1 MTLMLAKLRAM
12 WPFRSR
18 SAWSTCLVCL
28 VVCAPACEALAQDTT
43 PDAAAVAEKRA
54 ADGMATVAA
63 IEQATTGAIERAEQS
78 IVAIARVRKDQAP
91 NVRADQLL
99 VPGQFPFPDAPE
111 NPDYVPTEFA
121 SGVVISA
128 DGLIVTCAHAL
139 DDVKRYDYYVWLDR
153 RFYQANIVSKP
164 AKVQASDPYTDLAV
178 IKIDARD
185 LTPITYGDASTLRK
199 GSFVISLGNPYAIA
213 RDGQASASWGIV
225 SNLRRTAVGRN
236 SGDTLLAKESQHQ
249 FGTLIQTDA
258 RLNLG
263 TSGGALIN
271 MRGEM
276 VGLTTSLAA
285 LNGYEQSAGYAI
297 AVDDMF
303 KRVVEALRSGHQP
316 EFGFLGIQPDELRAH
331 ERAAGISGAR
341 VSLVLPGLPGDLA
354 GLRNEDLI
362 VEINSRPIE
371 DRNGLFRE
379 LSQLP
384 AGAEVD
390 LTVRRPRN
398 GDASSAPIHLKAKLS
413 KKYIATSRPGFALHS
428 PEQWRGMLVEYATA
442 VPGELLRGGANPQRR
457 TNAKLAILSVD
468 PDSPA
473 WRSGLRAGHA
483 ILSVAGAR
491 VNTPEEFYAAV
502 AKSEGSVTLQVYRGS
517 ERLEALTVAEK

>member
-1 MTLMLAKLRAM
+1 MFNNPSQQFT
-12 WPFRSR
+12 
-18 SAWSTCLVCL
+18 SAWLICLATSAAWANQA
-28 VVCAPACEALAQDTT
+28 APIVAQDTPVET
-43 PDAAAVAEKRA
+43 SKKELDKSPEGLTIVAS
-54 ADGMATVAA
+54 
-63 IEQATTGAIERAEQS
+63 IEQATTAAIEKAEQS
-78 IVAIARVRKDQAP
+78 IVAIARVRKDQAA
-91 NVRADQLL
+91 NVRADQL
-99 VPGQFPFPDAPE
+99 VAPGQFPFPDAPE

-121 SGVVISA
+121 SGVIISA

-153 RFYQANIVSKP
+153 RVYPANVVSKP

-178 IKIDARD
+178 IKIDAQD
-185 LTPITYGDASTLRK
+185 LTAITFGDASALRK
-199 GSFVISLGNPYAIA
+199 GSFVLSLGNPYATA

-236 SGDTLLAKESQHQ
+236 STDTLLAKESQHQ

-263 TSGGALIN
+263 TSGGALVN
-271 MRGEM
+271 LRGEM

-285 LNGYEQSAGYAI
+285 LSGFEQSAGYAI

-303 KRVVEALRSGHQP
+303 KRVIDSLKTGHQP
-316 EFGFLGIQPDELRAH
+316 EFGFLGIQPEELRAH
-331 ERAAGISGAR
+331 ERAAGFSGAR

-384 AGAEVD
+384 AGADVD
-390 LTVRRPRN
+390 LTVKRPRN
-398 GDASSAPIHLKAKLS
+398 GEVSSSNIHLKAKLS
-413 KKYIATSRPGFALHS
+413 KKFIATSRPAFALHA

-442 VPGELLRGGANPQRR
+442 VPGELLRGGPNPQRR

-473 WRSGLRAGHA
+473 WRAGLRAGHA
-483 ILSVAGAR
+483 ILSVGATR
-491 VNTPEEFYAAV
+491 VNTPDEFYTAAN
-502 AKSEGSVTLQVYRGS
+502 KSEGPATVQVYRGS
-517 ERLEALTVAEK
+517 ERLETLSVAEK

>member
-1 MTLMLAKLRAM
+1 MSNFPSRRFTSACLIGLIALFIHASTNRFGLSQEPTDEPPKKEADKLGDG
-12 WPFRSR
+12 
-18 SAWSTCLVCL
+18 LGI
-28 VVCAPACEALAQDTT
+28 
-43 PDAAAVAEKRA
+43 VAS
-54 ADGMATVAA
+54 
-63 IEQATTGAIERAEQS
+63 IEQATTAAIEKAEQS
-78 IVAIARVRKDQAP
+78 IVAIARVRKDQAA

-111 NPDYVPTEFA
+111 NPDFVPSEFA

-139 DDVKRYDYYVWLDR
+139 DDVKGYDYYVWLDR
-153 RFYQANIVSKP
+153 RFYQANVVSKP

-178 IKIDARD
+178 IKIDAQD

-199 GSFVISLGNPYAIA
+199 GNFVISLGNPYATA
-213 RDGQASASWGIV
+213 RDGQASASWGII
-225 SNLRRTAVGRN
+225 SNLKRTAVGRN
-236 SGDTLLAKESQHQ
+236 STDALLAKESQHQ

-263 TSGGALIN
+263 TSGGALVN
-271 MRGEM
+271 LRGEM
-276 VGLTTSLAA
+276 IGLTTSLAA
-285 LNGYEQSAGYAI
+285 LNGFEQSAGYAI

-303 KRVVEALRSGHQP
+303 KRVVDSLKTGHQP
-316 EFGFLGIQPDELRAH
+316 EFGFLGIQPEELRAH
-331 ERAAGISGAR
+331 ERAAGLSGAR

-362 VEINSRPIE
+362 TEINAHPIE

-390 LTVRRPRN
+390 LTVKRARN
-398 GDASSAPIHLKAKLS
+398 GEVSASNIHLKAKLS
-413 KKYIATSRPGFALHS
+413 KKYIATSRPAFALHA

-473 WRSGLRAGHA
+473 WRAGLRAGHA
-483 ILSVAGAR
+483 ILSVGPTR
-491 VNTPEEFYAAV
+491 VNTPEDFTTAV
-502 AKSEGSVTLQVYRGS
+502 KKIEGPATLQVYRGS
-517 ERLEALTVAEK
+517 ERLESLSVSDK

>member
-1 MTLMLAKLRAM
+1 MLPIPPRFITTTGWLLLFVLAIQPLAI
-12 WPFRSR
+12 
-18 SAWSTCLVCL
+18 
-28 VVCAPACEALAQDTT
+28 AQDPPPEPSKIETGKIESGK
-43 PDAAAVAEKRA
+43 PAEGLAVIAS
-54 ADGMATVAA
+54 
-63 IEQATTGAIERAEQS
+63 IEQATTSAIEKAEQS
-78 IVAIARVRKDQAP
+78 IVAIARVRKDQAA

-99 VPGQFPFPDAPE
+99 VPGQFPFLDAPE
-111 NPDYVPTEFA
+111 NPDFVPSEFA
-121 SGVVISA
+121 SGVVISE

-153 RFYQANIVSKP
+153 RFYQANVVSKS

-178 IKIDARD
+178 IKIDAKE
-185 LTPITYGDASTLRK
+185 LTPITFGDASTLRK
-199 GSFVISLGNPYAIA
+199 GSFVVSLGNPYATA

-225 SNLRRTAVGRN
+225 SNLRRTAVSRN
-236 SGDTLLAKESQHQ
+236 SADSVLAKESQHQ

-271 MRGEM
+271 LSGEM

-285 LNGYEQSAGYAI
+285 LSGFEQSAGYAI
-297 AVDDMF
+297 AVDEMF
-303 KRVVEALRSGHQP
+303 KRVVDSLKTGHQP
-316 EFGFLGIQPDELRAH
+316 EFGFLGIQPEELRAH
-331 ERAAGISGAR
+331 ERAAGFSGAR

-362 VEINSRPIE
+362 VAINSRPVE

-384 AGAEVD
+384 AGAEID
-390 LTVRRPRN
+390 LTVKRPRN
-398 GDASSAPIHLKAKLS
+398 GEVSSANIHLKAKLS
-413 KKYIATSRPGFALHS
+413 KKYIATSRPAYANHA
-428 PEQWRGMLVEYATA
+428 PEHWRGMLVEYATA
-442 VPGELLRGGANPQRR
+442 VPGELLRGGPNPQRR

-473 WRSGLRAGHA
+473 WRAGLRAGHA
-483 ILSVAGAR
+483 IFSVGNTR
-491 VNTPEEFYAAV
+491 VNTPEEFYSAV
-502 AKSEGSVTLQVYRGS
+502 KKSEGNTTLQVYRGS
-517 ERLEALTVAEK
+517 ERLESLSVADKY